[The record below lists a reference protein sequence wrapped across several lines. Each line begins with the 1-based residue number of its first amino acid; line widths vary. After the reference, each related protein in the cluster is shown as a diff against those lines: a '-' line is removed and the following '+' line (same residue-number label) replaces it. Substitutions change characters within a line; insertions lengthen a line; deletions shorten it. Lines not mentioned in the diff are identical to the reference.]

1 MVSGDDTVA
10 GCAAT
15 VDVGSDGVVA
25 LRLLRL
31 VGCASGSSTDA
42 SRATSADEGSDGGA
56 V

>member
-15 VDVGSDGVVA
+15 VDVGADGAVA
-25 LRLLRL
+25 LRRLRL
-31 VGCASGSSTDA
+31 VDCDSGSTTDA
-42 SRATSADEGSDGGA
+42 SRATSVDEGSDGGA